1 MISGLLVRLESSR
14 EGDLLSKLKD
24 ETHQAAPDRISVLD
38 NVLQL
43 IGLLILLAVILAG
56 TYYVTRFVGRLNQ
69 GQLKKSNFEVIDAC
83 RLSRSS
89 YLQIIKIAD
98 EYYVIA
104 VGRDSVS
111 FITKLEADK
120 VIKREA
126 DAEPK
131 TSFKQIL
138 EKFKSNKK

>member
-1 MISGLLVRLESSR
+1 
-14 EGDLLSKLKD
+14 
-24 ETHQAAPDRISVLD
+24 LD

>member
-24 ETHQAAPDRISVLD
+24 ETPQDAAGRISALD
-38 NVLQL
+38 NILQL
-43 IGLLILLAVILAG
+43 IGLLILLALILAG
-56 TYYVTRFVGRLNQ
+56 AYYVTRFVGRINQ
-69 GQLKKSNFEVIDAC
+69 GQLKKSNFEVIDSC

-104 VGRDSVS
+104 VGRDNVS

-126 DAEPK
+126 DAGPK
-131 TSFKQIL
+131 PSFKQIL